1 MRIEMPRLRGWL
13 STIVATLAVLNV
25 LLCDASAQGT
35 QGANVIIRLR
45 LAGDPEAILP
55 IRSCLAESLSKMP
68 DVKVVT
74 TPTDGVR
81 FIVDLV
87 TAKNAKDMASASV
100 VVAETFPMEQFRPQ
114 MKAGE
119 RTDAL
124 LTSIRFYTLLR
135 LHELI
140 SDRSYDNLCSAIAG
154 DIADKVLSK
163 EYTERDD

>member
-1 MRIEMPRLRGWL
+1 MPRLKGWF
-13 STIVATLAVLNV
+13 SIVAAMLA
-25 LLCDASAQGT
+25 LLTALASDASAQGSN
-35 QGANVIIRLR
+35 GPSVIIRLR
-45 LAGDPEAILP
+45 LAGDAEAIPP
-55 IRSCLAESLSKMP
+55 IRSCLSESLAKMP

-81 FIVDLV
+81 FIVDLM
-87 TAKNAKDMASASV
+87 TAKNAKDTASASV
-100 VVAETFPMEQFRPQ
+100 VVAETFPMEEFRPQ

-119 RTDAL
+119 KTDAL

-140 SDRSYDNLCSAIAG
+140 SDRSYDTLCSSIAA

-163 EYTERDD
+163 EYTERND

>member
-1 MRIEMPRLRGWL
+1 MRIDMPTLRGFL
-13 STIVATLAVLNV
+13 SIIMVALVALGSF
-25 LLCDASAQGT
+25 LSDASAQGT
-35 QGANVIIRLR
+35 HGPSVIIRLR
-45 LAGDPEAILP
+45 LAGDSEVIPP
-55 IRSCLAESLSKMP
+55 VRSCLADSLSKMP
-68 DVKVVT
+68 DVKVAT

-87 TAKNAKDMASASV
+87 AAKSTKDTASASV

-119 RTDAL
+119 NTEAL
-124 LTSIRFYTLLR
+124 LTSIRYYTLLR

-140 SDRSYDNLCSAIAG
+140 SDRSYENLCSTIAG

-163 EYTERDD
+163 EYTERND